1 VSWDQADAFMSI
13 PVKDRTPEA
22 SYSHRTYH
30 VGEDELKAIIAS
42 ESGHNRNPNKQMR
55 QTPEPEKQRPG
66 KPRPV
71 LPECLIVDG
80 YNLLHLSDI
89 DTTDMSY
96 ARERLIDDLAA
107 YQAYADKKVIA
118 VFDGYRK
125 QDNEG
130 SSYKTGGLEVVYT
143 RTGQTADAYIEKL
156 VHDLKQSYAITVA
169 TSDALIQ
176 NSIFAQGAMRISSRI
191 LRQEIDQAKKLF
203 LPENSR
209 L

>member
-1 VSWDQADAFMSI
+1 M
-13 PVKDRTPEA
+13 
-22 SYSHRTYH
+22 
-30 VGEDELKAIIAS
+30 
-42 ESGHNRNPNKQMR
+42 
-55 QTPEPEKQRPG
+55 
-66 KPRPV
+66 
-71 LPECLIVDG
+71 
-80 YNLLHLSDI
+80 
-89 DTTDMSY
+89 
-96 ARERLIDDLAA
+96 
-107 YQAYADKKVIA
+107 
-118 VFDGYRK
+118 FDGYRK

-203 LPENSR
+203 LPENSQ

>member
-1 VSWDQADAFMSI
+1 MSI
-13 PVKDRTPEA
+13 PVKDRIQEA

-42 ESGHNRNPNKQMR
+42 ESGKNRNPDKKMR
-55 QTPEPEKQRPG
+55 PAEKPEVY
-66 KPRPV
+66 KPAKPV
-71 LPECLIVDG
+71 PAKPECLIVDG
-80 YNLLHLSDI
+80 YNLLYLSDI
-89 DTTDMSY
+89 DREDISY

-118 VFDGYRK
+118 VFDGYRR

-156 VHDLKQSYAITVA
+156 VHDLKQSYSITVA